1 MDDDKRSSPVDDPDG
16 LDAAQ
21 GILYALM
28 LSVPFWCVVCF
39 LAFVMVVN
47 YGR

>member
-1 MDDDKRSSPVDDPDG
+1 MKTDD

-28 LSVPFWCVVCF
+28 LSVPFWCVVCVII
-39 LAFVMVVN
+39 FVIVI
-47 YGR
+47 RISK